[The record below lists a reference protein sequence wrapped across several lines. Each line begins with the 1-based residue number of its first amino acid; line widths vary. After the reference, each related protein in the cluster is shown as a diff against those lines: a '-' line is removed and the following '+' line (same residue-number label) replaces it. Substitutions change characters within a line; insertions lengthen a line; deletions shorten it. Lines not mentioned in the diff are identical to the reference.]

1 LSQLSGLTGD
11 SSPVPCDILC
21 AAIASG
27 SANTGGGI
35 MSFVQGVVMKS
46 ALIVDDHPV
55 VRAAIRI
62 VLQAE
67 GFKIIYEVSSG
78 NEVLPLIREK
88 KPHLVILD
96 LRLPAL
102 DGLEVL
108 VRIKA
113 NDLGC
118 RVLVF
123 SSHDPLFYQ
132 ERCLRAGAMAYVTKT
147 NQLQQ
152 LHKAI
157 QAVMAGYTY
166 FSALPEHVSVLTTVQ
181 ITEKQMIDQLSDR
194 ELSIFEQLG
203 QGKANKAIAEDMHL
217 SHKTISTYKT
227 RLMKKLGVCS
237 AVHLRDFAKRNH
249 LI

>member
-1 LSQLSGLTGD
+1 
-11 SSPVPCDILC
+11 
-21 AAIASG
+21 
-27 SANTGGGI
+27 
-35 MSFVQGVVMKS
+35 MKS

-67 GFKIIYEVSSG
+67 GFKEIHEASNG
-78 NEVLPLIREK
+78 NEVVALIREHQ
-88 KPHLVILD
+88 PQLVVLD

-102 DGLEVL
+102 DGLEVMT
-108 VRIKA
+108 RIRA
-113 NDLGC
+113 NDLDC

-123 SSHDPLFYQ
+123 STHDPLFYQ

-157 QAVMAGYTY
+157 QAVMSGYTY
-166 FSALPEHVSVLTTVQ
+166 FSALPESTSTLNAVQ

-194 ELSIFEQLG
+194 ELNIFEQLG
-203 QGKANKAIAEDMHL
+203 QGKPNKTIAEDMHL
-217 SHKTISTYKT
+217 SHKTVSTYKT
-227 RLMKKLGVCS
+227 RLMKKLGISS